1 MAKVQL
7 RLRRLMRHVVIAIL
21 IGWMV
26 RKVPLPSHINTGML
40 IT

>member
-1 MAKVQL
+1 MAKVQ
-7 RLRRLMRHVVIAIL
+7 LRRLMRHVVIAIL

-26 RKVPLPSHINTGML
+26 RKVPLPSHVNTGML